1 MKHILHLRTVNDRNG
16 NPRRLFIVCENGVPE
31 RVIDE
36 GYKGLP
42 SELHGYPI
50 VTIQI
55 PPSEYKRWLKINL
68 EEGY

>member
-1 MKHILHLRTVNDRNG
+1 MKHILHLRAVNDRNG

-42 SELHGYPI
+42 SELHG
-50 VTIQI
+50 
-55 PPSEYKRWLKINL
+55 
-68 EEGY
+68 